1 MRNKTLCKTLF
12 LLLVSFVLLS
22 YNDDPPNGRTGAPF
36 DGNCCD
42 CHPDNNPG
50 GFNGTAEILG
60 LPDTIQPNTNYQFQI
75 KATVIAGNPV
85 RAGFQLVVVDK
96 NNINAGNLSAANT
109 DTDTEFLNGREYLD
123 HRSGKYFQGAPVSWH
138 FNWTS
143 PATADCNKIK
153 FYYIVNFCN
162 GSGDFGDHSIAFADS
177 VYFAGGAPLTLTV
190 ETVQNNTCLQD
201 MHGIAHAEAGG
212 GNPPYAYHWS
222 NGSTNANLE
231 SLANGIYTV
240 NILDN
245 VGCSTVDS
253 TRISPFDSIPPQ
265 MSCPGSLTVCT
276 GDTVQFDLPTI
287 TDHCALADTL
297 PVLLSGLP
305 SGSLFPSGI
314 TEIVFQATDESGN
327 QATCT
332 FQVKVDSCPVGT
344 THVVERDKALL
355 IVPNPVSETF
365 FVQGLEE
372 APLAMT
378 LINLQGAVVRSFP
391 ISAWPGPFYVADIP
405 YAVYGLRVLFE
416 DKHRSLLL
424 IIESK
429 R

>member
-1 MRNKTLCKTLF
+1 MRNHTLCKTLF
-12 LLLVSFVLLS
+12 LLTVSFVLLS

-36 DGNCCD
+36 DGKCSD

-153 FYYIVNFCN
+153 FYYSVNFCN
-162 GSGDFGDHSIAFADS
+162 GSGDFGDYSIAFADS

-190 ETVQNNTCLQD
+190 ETIQNNTCLQD
-201 MHGIAHAEAGG
+201 MHGIAQAEAGG

-222 NGSTNANLE
+222 DGSTNANLE

-240 NILDN
+240 NILDSN
-245 VGCSTVDS
+245 GCSVIDS
-253 TRISPFDSIPPQ
+253 TTISHQDTLVPQ
-265 MSCPGSLTVCT
+265 LICPSSFAVCET
-276 GDTVQFDLPTI
+276 DTVRYELPFVSDNCDLG
-287 TDHCALADTL
+287 
-297 PVLLSGLP
+297 GLP
-305 SGSLFPSGI
+305 AVLITGLPGNSVFPFGN
-314 TEIVFQATDESGN
+314 TTQVFQATDFSGN
-327 QATCT
+327 SATCA
-332 FQVKVDSCPVGT
+332 FVVAVDSCQVGAI
-344 THVVERDKALL
+344 D
-355 IVPNPVSETF
+355 PMPPPGTF
-365 FVQGLEE
+365 
-372 APLAMT
+372 
-378 LINLQGAVVRSFP
+378 
-391 ISAWPGPFYVADIP
+391 
-405 YAVYGLRVLFE
+405 
-416 DKHRSLLL
+416 
-424 IIESK
+424 
-429 R
+429 